1 MLLHIRAQGGSAVA
15 GSTRQLSTACHN
27 CDLYDGCSASVLLLL
42 AGVEEAGMPAVV
54 ADIAVTMTKFT
65 QDCIAD
71 GRLPG
76 CGSHCYAAWWLHN
89 LPDHLPMF
97 GTRPWSTVQAPCLHE
112 DEHMRGPM
120 PPPRGSVSTTAAHE
134 RDSYA
139 DRCNLVV
146 VAFKLFQSLTL
157 RARQA
162 QGSTQG
168 GFPCSTACWTLHYV
182 QQNFDQPAATTSKQ
196 MASLDMCGMVL
207 TPKQPQ
213 QATPPCRGYLFTIQE
228 CHYHCHR
235 HH

>member
-1 MLLHIRAQGGSAVA
+1 MPWQGLA
-15 GSTRQLSTACHN
+15 RQLSTASHS
-27 CDLYDGCSASVLLLL
+27 CDLYDGYNASVLPLL

-76 CGSHCYAAWWLHN
+76 CGSHRHAAWWLHK

-97 GTRPWSTVQAPCLHE
+97 GTRPWSNVQAPCLHE
-112 DEHMRGPM
+112 DKPSYMPGPM
-120 PPPRGSVSTTAAHE
+120 PPPQRRVSTTAARE

-146 VAFKLFQSLTL
+146 VAFKLFRSLTL
-157 RARQA
+157 KARLA
-162 QGSTQG
+162 QSSTQG

-182 QQNFDQPAATTSKQ
+182 Q
-196 MASLDMCGMVL
+196 
-207 TPKQPQ
+207 
-213 QATPPCRGYLFTIQE
+213 
-228 CHYHCHR
+228 
-235 HH
+235 